1 MFTKAPA
8 ISPGFLLPL
17 CASEIHVSMVA
28 NQELPGHPVKM
39 QAWLIRPPQHS
50 QTQGVD
56 RQSPTHCLLTAKVRN
71 QSPSEISRPP
81 LRREKKQ
88 NPKHIRV
95 WTLLPPQLYS
105 PSSTTAPTELWG
117 PKSHE
122 ATRSQEW
129 LLPEPWQTDIQ
140 CSGAAM
146 PQSEATDNK
155 ANRNALEN
163 PWFSR
168 APLHHLWHQASK
180 GT

>member
-81 LRREKKQ
+81 LRREKNKIQ
-88 NPKHIRV
+88 N
-95 WTLLPPQLYS
+95 TLGCGHS
-105 PSSTTAPTELWG
+105 C
-117 PKSHE
+117 
-122 ATRSQEW
+122 
-129 LLPEPWQTDIQ
+129 LLSFTHPALLQH
-140 CSGAAM
+140 
-146 PQSEATDNK
+146 PQSCEVQRAMKPPGARSDYSQNLGK
-155 ANRNALEN
+155 QISNVLELLCHKVKLQTTR
-163 PWFSR
+163 PTGM
-168 APLHHLWHQASK
+168 P
-180 GT
+180 